1 MSGNE
6 RVPKETGLRVELRGQ
21 LSGFSISDQSQMKPK
36 DPFQPDDL
44 DTPVRLASPTCY
56 LADFDDPETEA
67 TSPDQN
73 PMNKDRLYLIRPGFF
88 HEERGPFYCPGCAE
102 VLGLLEHYPFLK
114 ERVSLHYVDFA
125 RPRPELV
132 KLLGAENQSCPVLIL
147 SEDSENLPLLSGL
160 RRTNG
165 FAFVEGAREIGEYF
179 ALVHASGSP
188 F

>member
-1 MSGNE
+1 M
-6 RVPKETGLRVELRGQ
+6 T
-21 LSGFSISDQSQMKPK
+21 
-36 DPFQPDDL
+36 
-44 DTPVRLASPTCY
+44 
-56 LADFDDPETEA
+56 
-67 TSPDQN
+67 DQN

-125 RPRPELV
+125 RPRSELV
-132 KLLGAENQSCPVLIL
+132 TLLGTENQSCPVLIL
-147 SEDSENLPLLSGL
+147 SGNLEDLTLPPGH
-160 RRTNG
+160 RRANG

-179 ALVHASGSP
+179 ALVQGSGSP

>member
-6 RVPKETGLRVELRGQ
+6 RVPEEIGLRVGLRGQ
-21 LSGFSISDQSQMKPK
+21 LCGFSISDHSQMKPK
-36 DPFQPDDL
+36 DPFHPDNP
-44 DTPVRLASPTCY
+44 DTPTRLASPTCY
-56 LADFDDPETEA
+56 RADFDDPEPETI
-67 TSPDQN
+67 SPDQN
-73 PMNKDRLYLIRPGFF
+73 PMNQDRLYLIRPGFF

-114 ERVSLHYVDFA
+114 ERVTLNFVGFA
-125 RPRPELV
+125 RPRSELV

-147 SEDSENLPLLSGL
+147 SQDSENLPLFSGL
-160 RRTNG
+160 RRSNG

-179 ALVHASGSP
+179 AMVHGSGNP